1 VGRPNPACTQTGLIV
16 RWVSGAKSQDWFGL
30 LKGSEP
36 TRPAGE
42 ANVSLQIRKLRK
54 HHIIQMKFIDDKEIP
69 NKPYPELRR
78 VLEIFVADVKEE
90 ISENL
95 IGIYLVGSLAS
106 GDFDLDSDVDFISV
120 IENELTKT
128 NIKLLQEIQTRIH
141 SIDCYPAKHLEGS
154 YISIRDLNDWNT
166 VGKKKLYYFD
176 NGSTQ
181 FEKSTHD
188 NKWHVRWILRE
199 HGITLIGQEPKAILE
214 PIPIHELKNEIKT
227 TMFQKIKGY
236 EDELERPISFQ
247 NSRFGQS
254 FYVLTYCRMLHTLHT
269 GTVQSKKVGAEWARQ
284 MVDPKWIRTIDQ
296 AWEERKGVRFG
307 VKIGQRAEP
316 HLLHE
321 TLDFINYTVGQ
332 IAKLEDAEG

>member
-1 VGRPNPACTQTGLIV
+1 
-16 RWVSGAKSQDWFGL
+16 
-30 LKGSEP
+30 
-36 TRPAGE
+36 
-42 ANVSLQIRKLRK
+42 
-54 HHIIQMKFIDDKEIP
+54 MKFVDDLKIP
-69 NKPYPELRR
+69 KHPYPELLD
-78 VLEIFVADVKEE
+78 VLVIFVAEVKNELA
-90 ISENL
+90 ENL

-106 GDFDLDSDVDFISV
+106 GDFDLDSDIDFLSV
-120 IENELTKT
+120 IKNELTGT
-128 NIKLLQEIQTRIH
+128 NIKFLQEIQTRIH

-166 VGKKKLYYFD
+166 VGYKKLYYFD

-181 FEKSTHD
+181 FEQSTHD

-227 TMFQKIKGY
+227 TMIQKIKGF
-236 EDELERPISFQ
+236 EDEIDRPLSFQ

-254 FYVLTYCRMLHTLHT
+254 FYILTYCRMLHALQT
-269 GTVQSKKVGAEWARQ
+269 GTVQSKKVAAGWAKQ
-284 MVDPKWIRTIDQ
+284 MLDPKWIRTIDK

-316 HLLHE
+316 HLLQE
-321 TLDFINYTVGQ
+321 TLEFMNYTVGQ
-332 IAKLEDAEG
+332 IAKYEDAEG